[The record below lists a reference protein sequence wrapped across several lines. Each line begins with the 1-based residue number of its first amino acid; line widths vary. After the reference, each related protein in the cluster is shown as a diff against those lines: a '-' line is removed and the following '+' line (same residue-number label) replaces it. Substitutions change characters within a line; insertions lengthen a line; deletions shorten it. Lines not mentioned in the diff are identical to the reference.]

1 MTRTIKKQMLFWSAV
16 FLLLVGLVLH
26 IKQMEFMAC
35 ALGLL
40 GPLAYWLSRPMLR
53 GLEVQRRA
61 PGRLTMG
68 DSSKVTLTVTNTTA
82 RPRPA
87 FWVEDTL
94 PPGLAAEDPAHL
106 VLDLGPG
113 ETRPITYGLRALRR
127 GVYQLGPARL
137 LTTDILGLHD
147 FELGAPELSEAVVY
161 PRTVAIPDLW
171 PQGPAERSTPR
182 RTLRRPGGLDP
193 RGSREY
199 VPGDDLRQIHWKASA
214 HRGKLTVVEREQS
227 QGLRATAVL
236 DLTAGTHLGR
246 GNETSLEYGVTL
258 AASLLLQALAA
269 GGTVGLIA
277 VGDRD
282 YSVPADSAP
291 GQQRRLLEALARCQ
305 EGEQQGLGEVLGA
318 RLMALPRGSAVAVI
332 TPQTGPEIMRLS
344 NLLASRGLLGLWFLL
359 VAPSWE
365 KVAGSRRGAEN
376 HYRTLALALGRRGQP
391 AYALQAGDS
400 LDTGLGRW
408 LLAAS

>member
-1 MTRTIKKQMLFWSAV
+1 
-16 FLLLVGLVLH
+16 
-26 IKQMEFMAC
+26 
-35 ALGLL
+35 
-40 GPLAYWLSRPMLR
+40 
-53 GLEVQRRA
+53 
-61 PGRLTMG
+61 
-68 DSSKVTLTVTNTTA
+68 
-82 RPRPA
+82 
-87 FWVEDTL
+87 VEDTL
-94 PPGLAAEDPAHL
+94 PPGLAAQEPAHL
-106 VLDLGPG
+106 VLDLAPG
-113 ETRPITYGLRALRR
+113 EERPVPYTLRALRR

-147 FELGAPELSEAVVY
+147 FERAVPELAEAIVY

-199 VPGDDLRQIHWKASA
+199 VPGDDLRHIHWKASA

-236 DLTAGTHLGR
+236 DLTPGVHLGR

-291 GQQRRLLEALARCQ
+291 GQQRRVLEALARCQ
-305 EGEQQGLGEVLGA
+305 QGGAQGLGEVVTG
-318 RLMALPRGSAVAVI
+318 RLMSLPRGSAVAVI
-332 TPQTGPEIMRLS
+332 TPQAGPQIMRLA

-365 KVAGSRRGAEN
+365 KMAGGRGGPDH
-376 HYRTLALALGRRGQP
+376 HYWTLALALGRRGQP

-400 LDTGLGRW
+400 LETGAGRW
-408 LLAAS
+408 LLAAG

>member
-1 MTRTIKKQMLFWSAV
+1 MLLWSAV
-16 FLLLVGLVLH
+16 FLMLVGLILH
-26 IKQMEFMAC
+26 IRQMEFMAC
-35 ALGLL
+35 TLGLL
-40 GPLAYWLSRPMLR
+40 GPLAYWLSKPILR

-61 PGRLTMG
+61 PGRLTVG
-68 DSSKVTLTVTNTTA
+68 DSSTVTLTVANTTA

-87 FWVEDTL
+87 FWLEDAL
-94 PPGLAAEDPAHL
+94 PPGLRAEEAAQL
-106 VLDLGPG
+106 VLDLAPR
-113 ETRPITYGLRALRR
+113 ETREISYRLRALRR

-137 LTTDILGLHD
+137 QATDVLGLHD
-147 FELGAPELSEAVVY
+147 FEQMVPELSETVVY

-171 PQGPAERSTPR
+171 PAGPGERSTPR
-182 RTLRRPGGLDP
+182 RTVRRPGGLDP

-236 DLTAGTHLGR
+236 DLTGGVHAGR

-258 AASLLLQALAA
+258 AASLLAQALAA
-269 GGTVGLIA
+269 GGAAGLVA

-282 YSVPADSAP
+282 YSVPADSSPA
-291 GQQRRLLEALARCQ
+291 QQRKLLEALARCA
-305 EGEQQGLGEVLGA
+305 EGEPRGLAAVLSA
-318 RLMALPRGSAVAVI
+318 RLLTLPRGSAVAVI
-332 TPQTGPEIMRLS
+332 TPQGGPGVRQIA
-344 NLLASRGLLGLWFLL
+344 NLLAARGLRALWFLL

-365 KVAGSRRGAEN
+365 EAGGSRRAEN
-376 HYRTLALALGRRGQP
+376 NYRALALALGRRGQP

-400 LDTGLGRW
+400 LETGLGRW
-408 LLAAS
+408 LRAAG